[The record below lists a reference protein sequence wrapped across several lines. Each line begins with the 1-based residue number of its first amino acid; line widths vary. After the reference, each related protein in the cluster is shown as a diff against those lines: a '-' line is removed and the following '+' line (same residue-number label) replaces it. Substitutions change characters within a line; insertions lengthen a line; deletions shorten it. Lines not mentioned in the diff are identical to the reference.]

1 MGTKFLRMFR
11 CLGGVAVLALAA
23 GLTPKPAA
31 AQTCL
36 QEEFNSVPKQTQK
49 LNCSANDVRVA
60 AVSNVRDLSGAPL
73 TSCIEGTTFS
83 FVADFNIVT
92 TANATNAGGRDNIG
106 LYFQTDPTK
115 PDALFG
121 TCVDNIISPIHACG
135 SGSLA
140 GINCG
145 TAGYQEFDAS
155 PDNCGDTSSSVNGNI
170 IDTIV
175 VSNFLCEAP
184 AGKTTLVLPN
194 CTSWQTPGS
203 SNLCVSDP
211 NTGFPYPAPPA
222 ATPGSPSKCNCG
234 VIPLPITPVTPSVIV
249 QKACTTPQ
257 TPGPAVFTQ
266 GPNTQTPTSCNAGN
280 GTTTESDIATYTVAI
295 TNTTGTSAI
304 TVDQICDS
312 AYGNVF
318 TVAGFSGPACAAGS
332 QCPAGSLAGSYCGI
346 SGGNSTCAGLDIPAT
361 GTTTKT
367 CTFTAGPQPEL
378 TTVSNTVSVKGH
390 ADLNT
395 SRTFGPSTS
404 NSVSVTS
411 TEVPSTATVTKGFV
425 ATEAACATVRYQVD
439 VKNTSALD
447 EVETLSAL
455 NDSPFGDLTKCT
467 NTGCANNSGA
477 NGTFQ
482 ILGTNCGLATAVG
495 TLLSNPGSGGG
506 AFGTLAVGA
515 TYTCQFDGQFC
526 SALDNNKCVSNS
538 DTTSA
543 TLKGDEATNATFTS
557 GSNTLTVKE
566 CLAVTVTS
574 TGP

>member
-1 MGTKFLRMFR
+1 MG
-11 CLGGVAVLALAA
+11 VLAA
-23 GLTPKPAA
+23 TSS

-36 QEEFNSVPKQTQK
+36 QQEYNVINKQK

-60 AVSNVRDLSGAPL
+60 AVSNVRDLNGNTL

-121 TCVDNIISPIHACG
+121 SCVDNIIAPVHPCG
-135 SGSLA
+135 SSGALA
-140 GINCG
+140 NINCG
-145 TAGYQEFDAS
+145 STGYQEFDAS

-170 IDTIV
+170 TDTIV
-175 VSNFLCEAP
+175 VTNFLCEAP
-184 AGKTTLVLPN
+184 TGSATLVLPN

-203 SNLCVSDP
+203 SNLCVSNP
-211 NTGFPYPAPPA
+211 PSFPYPAPPA
-222 ATPGSPSKCNCG
+222 AIPGAPSKCNCG

-249 QKACTTPQ
+249 QKACTTGQ
-257 TPGPAVFTQ
+257 TPGPVAFTQ
-266 GPNTQTPTSCNAGN
+266 NPNSQSPTSCNAGN
-280 GTTTESDIATYTVAI
+280 GTTTESEIATYTVAI

-318 TVAGFSGPACAAGS
+318 TAAAFSPACAAGS
-332 QCPAGSLAGSYCGI
+332 QCTSPNNVPGGYCGN
-346 SGGNSTCAGLDIPAT
+346 SGTTCGALDIPAS
-361 GTTTKT
+361 GSTTAT

-378 TTVSNTVSVKGH
+378 TTVTNTVTVKGH
-390 ADLNT
+390 ADLNP
-395 SRTFGPSTS
+395 SRTFGPSAS
-404 NSVSVTS
+404 NSVSVKS

-425 ATEAACATVRYQVD
+425 ATEAACASVRYQVD
-439 VKNTSALD
+439 VKNTSKVD
-447 EVETLSAL
+447 ETLTLSAL

-467 NTGCANNSGA
+467 NASCANNSGA

-495 TLLSNPGSGGG
+495 TLLTNPGAGGG
-506 AFGTLAVGA
+506 AFSTIATGA

-526 SALDNNKCVSNS
+526 SALDNNKCISNS
-538 DTTSA
+538 DSTSA
-543 TLKGDEATNATFTS
+543 TLNGDEATDSTFTQ
-557 GSNTLTVKE
+557 GSNTLKVTE
-566 CLAVTVTS
+566 CLAVTVQ
-574 TGP
+574 